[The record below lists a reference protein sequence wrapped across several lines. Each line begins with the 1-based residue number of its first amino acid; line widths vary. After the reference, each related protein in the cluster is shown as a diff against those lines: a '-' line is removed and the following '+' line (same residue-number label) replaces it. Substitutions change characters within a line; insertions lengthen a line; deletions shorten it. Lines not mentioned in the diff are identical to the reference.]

1 MSQQLGNKFD
11 HFAETVLPSLINLI
25 PNSAKI
31 MATAGIVAIR
41 FIIQVRRLNFSRL
54 HASLTSVL
62 KI

>member
-11 HFAETVLPSLINLI
+11 HFAESVLPSLINLI

-41 FIIQVRRLNFSRL
+41 FIIQVWPYLIQISGILSCFMFL
-54 HASLTSVL
+54 
-62 KI
+62 